1 VSGRLIRVGLGGLI
15 ASGKSSLAAA
25 LVASAELHESIGGAV
40 EHLDVDALLRS
51 ARANDG
57 ALRDAILTAVPDA
70 RRPDGGLD
78 SALLAARAFADPAVM
93 HRLEALQ
100 WPIVRVALSEAS
112 RAAEERGVRLLLVE
126 AIALGRSGLAEVLD
140 GVLFLQV
147 DEGVRRQ
154 RFVAR
159 GGSADDFQLRNAAQA
174 TIPAEMTGI
183 GAVPID
189 GSGPLPESV
198 HAASLVLRRLCL
210 QGESTD

>member
-1 VSGRLIRVGLGGLI
+1 MSGRLSRVGLGGRI

-57 ALRDAILTAVPDA
+57 ALRDAILDVVPDA
-70 RRPDGGLD
+70 RRADGGLD
-78 SALLAARAFADPAVM
+78 TKVLAARAFANSEVM
-93 HRLEALQ
+93 TRLEELQ
-100 WPIVRVALSEAS
+100 WPVV
-112 RAAEERGVRLLLVE
+112 RAAISEVSRDAQARGVRLLLVE
-126 AIALGRSGLAEVLD
+126 AIALGRSGLAEELD
-140 GVLFLQV
+140 GALFLHV
-147 DEGVRRQ
+147 DEAVRRQ

-159 GGSADDFQLRNAAQA
+159 GGSADDFELRNAAQA
-174 TIPAEMTGI
+174 AIPAEMTGI

>member
-1 VSGRLIRVGLGGLI
+1 MSGRLVRVGLGGLI

-25 LVASAELHESIGGAV
+25 LVASAELQESIGGAV
-40 EHLDVDALLRS
+40 EHLDVDALLRE
-51 ARANDG
+51 ARSSDAS
-57 ALRDAILTAVPDA
+57 LRDAILSAVPDVRSA
-70 RRPDGGLD
+70 DGSLD
-78 SALLAARAFADPAVM
+78 TKALAARAFADPAVM
-93 HRLEALQ
+93 SRLEELQ
-100 WPIVRVALSEAS
+100 WPVARAALNEAS
-112 RAAEERGVRLLLVE
+112 RAAQARGVRLLLVE
-126 AIALGRSGLAEVLD
+126 AIALGRSGLADVLD
-140 GVLFLQV
+140 GALFLQV

-174 TIPAEMTGI
+174 AIPAEMAGI

-189 GSGPLPESV
+189 GSGSLPESV